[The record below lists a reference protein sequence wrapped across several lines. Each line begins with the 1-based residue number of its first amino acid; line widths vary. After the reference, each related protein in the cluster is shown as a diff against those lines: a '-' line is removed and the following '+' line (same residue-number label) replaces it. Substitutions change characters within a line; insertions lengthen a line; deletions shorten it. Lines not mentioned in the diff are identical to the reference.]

1 MFILIYMYIVESQG
15 TELSELVDSVSCWW
29 AECEMVRGRVSEMTQ
44 DLSDAYPLAGTIP
57 VIQKQDE
64 TIQVSKYRD
73 NRVYVHV

>member
-15 TELSELVDSVSCWW
+15 TELSELVDSVSYWW